1 MDLEYEQMG
10 DYLIPKLKANPEP
23 EGMVTK
29 YGLLRDKFLR
39 ERYDGART
47 AMFLEGTLKAH
58 LLEIQEQAR
67 ERMEVLTS
75 QMAEKEGVNEQ
86 LKAQDQMLWVKK
98 MNSIQSG
105 VLHQLAD
112 ANGELLAVSRCRN
125 RSCGGGSHGRSSC
138 GGSGRTATGRQ
149 SGGGTAGSG
158 GSQERTTSDL
168 THFDFSPLYIAV
180 RAATGC
186 RTRTAEL

>member
-75 QMAEKEGVNEQ
+75 QMAEKERSE
-86 LKAQDQMLWVKK
+86 A
-98 MNSIQSG
+98 
-105 VLHQLAD
+105 VLRGRGSL
-112 ANGELLAVSRCRN
+112 SR
-125 RSCGGGSHGRSSC
+125 
-138 GGSGRTATGRQ
+138 
-149 SGGGTAGSG
+149 
-158 GSQERTTSDL
+158 
-168 THFDFSPLYIAV
+168 
-180 RAATGC
+180 
-186 RTRTAEL
+186 

>member
-98 MNSIQSG
+98 MNSIQSRADEV
-105 VLHQLAD
+105 VLK
-112 ANGELLAVSRCRN
+112 ELIYSRPI
-125 RSCGGGSHGRSSC
+125 
-138 GGSGRTATGRQ
+138 
-149 SGGGTAGSG
+149 
-158 GSQERTTSDL
+158 L
-168 THFDFSPLYIAV
+168 
-180 RAATGC
+180 
-186 RTRTAEL
+186 

>member
-67 ERMEVLTS
+67 ERMEVLRS
-75 QMAEKEGVNEQ
+75 EERRVGKECR
-86 LKAQDQMLWVKK
+86 
-98 MNSIQSG
+98 
-105 VLHQLAD
+105 
-112 ANGELLAVSRCRN
+112 SRW
-125 RSCGGGSHGRSSC
+125 
-138 GGSGRTATGRQ
+138 
-149 SGGGTAGSG
+149 
-158 GSQERTTSDL
+158 
-168 THFDFSPLYIAV
+168 SPYH
-180 RAATGC
+180 
-186 RTRTAEL
+186 